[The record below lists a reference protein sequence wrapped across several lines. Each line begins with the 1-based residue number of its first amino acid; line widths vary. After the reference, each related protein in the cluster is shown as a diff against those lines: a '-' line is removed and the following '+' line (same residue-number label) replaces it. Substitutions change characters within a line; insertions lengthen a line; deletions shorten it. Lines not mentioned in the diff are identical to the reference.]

1 MKSSAPA
8 ARLLSPLFLLL
19 VLLTMLLAAAAA
31 AGPAAAH
38 PFRHT
43 SPYPVRWI
51 DVSVATL
58 WTDPS
63 YVRPVDAA
71 SLTNPADPGAWV
83 ATMTVEQKLWLAD
96 EGALETQALYGTRV
110 YVLETRGDWSKI
122 AVTGQPTPRN
132 ELGYPGWVPT
142 CQLTDHAPRHTFLTA
157 VVRDLRAQLWQ
168 RRDLSVAA
176 MEVSY
181 GTRLQ
186 VDGMRHGAV
195 KVVLLDGRRL
205 YVDRDA
211 VVVQS
216 SFFAWSRVSGADV
229 VREARTFLG
238 LGYLWAGTSGYCVDG
253 SGLTHLVYSGLG
265 ITIPRDGTPQYN
277 AGRRITA
284 KADLRAGDVV
294 FFGKSGQLYN
304 CAIYTGADAII
315 IASRTGEPVAEK
327 SLLSEPYATDFA
339 GAGRFVCR

>member
-1 MKSSAPA
+1 MTSSAPA
-8 ARLLSPLFLLL
+8 ARLLSPLVVLL
-19 VLLTMLLAAAAA
+19 VLLTLLAAAA

-38 PFRHT
+38 PFRHK
-43 SPYPVRWI
+43 SPHPVRWI

-58 WTDPS
+58 WTDPGF
-63 YVRPVDAA
+63 VRPVDAA

-83 ATMTVEQKLWLAD
+83 ATMTVEQKRWLAD
-96 EGALETQALYGTRV
+96 EGALETQALYGTKV

-142 CQLTDHAPRHTFLTA
+142 CQLTDRAPRHTLLTA
-157 VVRDLRAQLWQ
+157 VVHDLRATLWHG
-168 RRDLSVAA
+168 RDLSLAA

-186 VDGMRHGAV
+186 VESVRRGIV
-195 KVVLLDGRRL
+195 KVVMLDGRRL
-205 YVDRDA
+205 FIDRDA

-216 SFFAWSRVSGADV
+216 SFFTWSRVSGRDV

-238 LGYLWAGTSGYCVDG
+238 LQYLWAGTSGYCVDG
-253 SGLTHLVYSGLG
+253 SGLTHVIYSALG

-284 KADLRAGDVV
+284 KADLRPGDVI
-294 FFGKSGQLYN
+294 FFGASGELYN
-304 CAIYTGADAII
+304 CAVYSGDSTFI
-315 IASRTGEPVAEK
+315 IASKTGEPVAEK
-327 SLLSEPYATDFA
+327 SLLSEPYATDFV
-339 GAGRFVCR
+339 GASRFLRW